1 MATDAE
7 DDRPGDDSRRNVRTW
22 SSSSNV
28 DDRYR
33 PNAGIYMRK
42 DSNMSQYV
50 DTRGATLD
58 VTDKS

>member
-7 DDRPGDDSRRNVRTW
+7 DDRSGVDTRRNIRTW

-33 PNAGIYMRK
+33 PNAGLYMRK

-50 DTRGATLD
+50 DMTRVTLD
-58 VTDKS
+58 ITDKP